1 MRRYIYSLARTVS
14 GEALIANA
22 KCLVRAL
29 ETSSRRNKIRRLVKE
44 LAILRRDAN
53 RRRPPRQK
61 AAQAVRLGELKLLL
75 RRAKREKLSGKEKQA
90 LDIFTLAFATMSRVG
105 EIVTLEINNVA
116 KDGSAISLRPKTT
129 ARTWKRLVK
138 KVTDA
143 SGLRAAEIL
152 TRYREEAR
160 MKGRRCLFVEGRNKH
175 IETSRVTNRLRRLGE
190 KLGSGMRITSHSA
203 RKGAAV
209 EAVLGGTPL
218 PVVQALGG
226 WANINSLQAYVG
238 EAIRRTT
245 SLSEVLEEIRNQGKA
260 RNNKNEKGRN
270 E

>member
-1 MRRYIYSLARTVS
+1 MRRYVYSLARTVS
-14 GEALIANA
+14 GEALVANA

-29 ETSSRRNKIRRLVKE
+29 ETRLKKSKTRKLLEE

-61 AAQAVRLGELKLLL
+61 AAQAVRLRDLKMLL
-75 RRAKREKLSGKEKQA
+75 RRAKREKLSRKEKQA

-105 EIVTLEINNVA
+105 EITTLEIENVA
-116 KDGSAISLRPKTT
+116 RDGSAIALRPKTT

-138 KVTDA
+138 RVSNA
-143 SGLRAAEIL
+143 SGLGAADTLI
-152 TRYREEAR
+152 RYREEAR
-160 MKGRRCLFVEGRNKH
+160 MKRRECLFVEDRNKH
-175 IETSRVTNRLRRLGE
+175 IETSKVTNRLRRLGE
-190 KLGSGMRITSHSA
+190 RLGSGMRITSHSA

-209 EAVLGGTPL
+209 EAVLAGAPL

-245 SLSEVLEEIRNQGKA
+245 SLGEVLEETRDQGKG
-260 RNNKNEKGRN
+260 E